1 MGLTLT
7 TLHIPGDAAA
17 ILPLLMKGET
27 LRTHC
32 PGWMT
37 ILPGPDTPDRGEQS
51 LQKLA
56 KRIPGACLYF
66 HYFDDDMFQ
75 LLLFEGGK
83 RTAALS
89 TCDMMGK
96 SSKVDRISAAI
107 FGDDR
112 ATAALKLISKC
123 TDVEE
128 QLALA
133 EEALG
138 VSLLEDAEFPPR
150 QVTPGTAV
158 YDAVIARMASLK
170 KRKNAYRAVLI
181 APEAAPAELLRHSP
195 SLPYRAPVMREVALP
210 TGDSV
215 QVDWRHNLPC
225 APAGEYVGPAFG
237 KHGPDTVVRMTAAG
251 AVLWAFRPE
260 GAPVLNASPQG
271 RPGTLL
277 VCGYGTQKNA
287 PVWELSI
294 DNGSVLHKWHLR
306 HGCFGQLRWL
316 EMMQCVASF
325 WRTQEQCGFTLLDGD
340 LRETEERIIP
350 RRVVP
355 FDQPMAVEGCVW
367 WAQDPFT
374 QQVVAYDVATG
385 ALTEIVLED
394 RAYFTGLGSNGLLTA
409 TKTGKDLLLFDRTG
423 RLVSKHPFK
432 GVASIRNVPVIG
444 GAMYIVEEMGD
455 INPFAVE
462 EPEKKLWRL
471 EKL

>member
-7 TLHIPGDAAA
+7 TLHIPGDASTV
-17 ILPLLMKGET
+17 LPLLKKGET
-27 LRTHC
+27 IRTHS
-32 PGWMT
+32 PGWT
-37 ILPGPDTPDRGEQS
+37 TVLPAPGVPDRGAQS
-51 LQKLA
+51 LEKLA
-56 KRIPGACLYF
+56 RRIPGACLYF

-75 LLLFEGGK
+75 LLLFEDGK
-83 RTAALS
+83 RTAALV
-89 TCDMMGK
+89 TCDMMGR
-96 SSKVDRISAAI
+96 SSKVDRISPAI

-112 ATAALKLISKC
+112 ATAALKLIAKC

-128 QLALA
+128 QLSLA

-150 QVTPGTAV
+150 KITPGTAT
-158 YDAVIARMASLK
+158 YDAITARMAALK

-181 APEAAPAELLRHSP
+181 APEEAPAELLHHSP
-195 SLPYRAPVMREVALP
+195 SLPFRAPVMKAVALP

-225 APAGEYVGPAFG
+225 APAGEYVGAAFG
-237 KHGPDTVVRMTAAG
+237 RRGPDTVVRTTAG
-251 AVLWAFRPE
+251 GVVLWSFRPE
-260 GAPVLNASPQG
+260 GVMTLNVSPHG

-294 DNGSVLHKWHLR
+294 DNGSVLHEGKLA
-306 HGCFGQLRWL
+306 HGCFGNLRWL
-316 EMMQCVASF
+316 EDMQCFASF

-340 LRETEERIIP
+340 LHEAEERIIP

-355 FDQPMAVEGCVW
+355 FDQPTAVEGCVY

-374 QQVVAYDVATG
+374 QQVVAYDVASG
-385 ALTEIVLED
+385 VLTEIMLED
-394 RAYFTGLGSNGLLTA
+394 RAYFTGLGADGLLTA

-423 RLVSKHPFK
+423 RLISKHPFK

-444 GAMYIVEEMGD
+444 GVMYIVEEMGD
-455 INPFAVE
+455 INPFAEE